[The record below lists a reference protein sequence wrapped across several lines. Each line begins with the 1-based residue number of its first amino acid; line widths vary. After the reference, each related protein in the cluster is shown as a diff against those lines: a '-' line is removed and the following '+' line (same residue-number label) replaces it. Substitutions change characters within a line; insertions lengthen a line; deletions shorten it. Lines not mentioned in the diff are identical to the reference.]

1 MAEWARLTL
10 EEVDALAYGVLRA
23 NGLSEDHARA
33 IADTVTAAERD
44 ESKSHGLFRIPGYV
58 SSVRSG
64 KVTPD
69 AVPEVRTLAP
79 AVLQVDGHHGFA
91 PLALRVGR
99 EPLAAKARE
108 FGIAAMGI
116 TNIYHFAALWP
127 EVTALAD
134 LGLVAFAFTATS
146 SFVAPYGGIKPLY
159 GTNPMAFAWPREGRP
174 PLVFDQSSSASARG
188 EIQMH
193 QRDGKPIPE
202 GWAMD
207 AEGNPTTDPT
217 AALEGAQLT
226 FGGHKGAAIALMIE
240 LLAGALIGDVFSFEA
255 SAIDH
260 QDGGPAIGG
269 EFMMAIDPG
278 RCIGHGNRQAQLA
291 HAETLF
297 AKILEQEGTR
307 LPADRRYRARLRTLS
322 AGITIPQALYDELK
336 HLQASGITPFAS
348 PHVESGLEEV

>member
-1 MAEWARLTL
+1 MAELARLTL
-10 EEVDALAYGVLRA
+10 EEVNDLAYGVLQA
-23 NGLSEDHARA
+23 NGLSEEHARA

-44 ESKSHGLFRIPGYV
+44 DSKSHGLFRLPGYV

-69 AVPEVRTLAP
+69 AVPEVRELAP
-79 AVLQVDGHHGFA
+79 AVVQVDGRNGFA
-91 PLALRVGR
+91 PLALQVGR
-99 EPLAAKARE
+99 GPLAAKARE
-108 FGIAAMGI
+108 YGIAALGV

-127 EVTALAD
+127 EVTALAEM
-134 LGLVAFAFTATS
+134 GLVALAFTSTS
-146 SFVAPYGGIKPLY
+146 SFVAPYGGAKPIY
-159 GTNPMAFAWPREGRP
+159 GTNPMAFAWPREGKP

-188 EIQMH
+188 EIQLH

-202 GWAMD
+202 GWAID
-207 AEGNPTTDPT
+207 AGGNLTTDPA

-255 SAIDH
+255 SAIDN

-269 EFMMAIDPG
+269 EFMIAIDPA
-278 RCIGHGNRQAQLA
+278 RCIVHGNRQAQLA

-297 AKILEQEGTR
+297 TKILEQEGTR
-307 LPADRRYRARLRTLS
+307 LPADRRYRARLRTS
-322 AGITIPQALYDELK
+322 SEGITIPQALYDELK
-336 HLQASGITPFAS
+336 HLQQARGSA
-348 PHVESGLEEV
+348 